1 MAVITMAVISQE
13 SSPHRFAGQDAI
25 PRYRWV
31 VIGAMASGVSTS
43 MAMLFFIGLL
53 LPDISKELGLSPT
66 MQGLVGSSA
75 LITNLVLVMP
85 INTWSSRFKPRRMLA
100 FALFLVAASVFIQA
114 RAPVFAVLLL
124 GRGCLALGTMFTQ
137 APRVLLIQQWS
148 SRRQLAMTNG
158 ILVGS
163 VDLMMGIVSFLTPLI
178 VVWTGDW
185 RSALNVWGF
194 VCLALMLVW
203 MVLGRNRGVG
213 EERRGVPSQDGTPL
227 KSVLKY
233 RELWYASIGLVGVV
247 LAEMAFSVFWADLGR
262 EPATPFRD
270 NSGSCGRGLGAC
282 CGAELDRCKCN
293 RVFQSAQVPCP
304 GGVRRRQIRTHRALA
319 LHRTCGTGDPFNDSQ
334 GSVLGVLCRDNGDGV
349 LSAQHQAERSG
360 REPGLSSDSD
370 LLRSGRRAPD
380 GGIHPGG
387 YGGPAASFA
396 LHLIHATDP
405 SAELSAAP
413 ETETGDRQLGAGQ
426 MRKGRILNSHARET

>member
-1 MAVITMAVISQE
+1 MTVVTMAVISQE
-13 SSPHRFAGQDAI
+13 SSPHRLAAQDAI

-100 FALFLVAASVFIQA
+100 FALFLVAGSVFIQA

-185 RSALNVWGF
+185 RRALNVWGF
-194 VCLALMLVW
+194 VCLALTLAW
-203 MVLGRNRGVG
+203 LVLGRNRGTG
-213 EERRGVPSQDGTPL
+213 EERKGAPSKEGTPL

-233 RELWYASIGLVGVV
+233 RELWYASIGLLGAV
-247 LAEMAFSVFWADLGR
+247 LAEMAFSVFWPTLAETELHLSGTMVGVAVGVSALAAAPSSIGVNAIGFFNR
-262 EPATPFRD
+262 HRSLVLTVCGVAKCVLIVLLLYTEPAGLVILLTMLKGVFSAFFAVIMGMVFYLPNIKPREVAVSQAFLRIAI
-270 NSGSCGRGLGAC
+270 SLGAAI
-282 CGAELDRCKCN
+282 GPLMVGFIQEA
-293 RVFQSAQVPCP
+293 
-304 GGVRRRQIRTHRALA
+304 
-319 LHRTCGTGDPFNDSQ
+319 TGDLQQALLYTSFMPLTLVLS
-334 GSVLGVLCRDNGDGV
+334 SVL
-349 LSAQHQAERSG
+349 
-360 REPGLSSDSD
+360 
-370 LLRSGRRAPD
+370 LRKPRRA
-380 GGIHPGG
+380 IE
-387 YGGPAASFA
+387 S
-396 LHLIHATDP
+396 
-405 SAELSAAP
+405 
-413 ETETGDRQLGAGQ
+413 
-426 MRKGRILNSHARET
+426 

>member
-1 MAVITMAVISQE
+1 MAVVTMAVISQE
-13 SSPHRFAGQDAI
+13 SSPHRLAAQDAI

-66 MQGLVGSSA
+66 MQGLVGSSS

-85 INTWSSRFKPRRMLA
+85 INTWSSRFRPRRMLA
-100 FALFLVAASVFIQA
+100 FALFLVAGSIFIQA

-185 RSALNVWGF
+185 RMSA
-194 VCLALMLVW
+194 
-203 MVLGRNRGVG
+203 
-213 EERRGVPSQDGTPL
+213 
-227 KSVLKY
+227 
-233 RELWYASIGLVGVV
+233 
-247 LAEMAFSVFWADLGR
+247 
-262 EPATPFRD
+262 
-270 NSGSCGRGLGAC
+270 
-282 CGAELDRCKCN
+282 
-293 RVFQSAQVPCP
+293 
-304 GGVRRRQIRTHRALA
+304 
-319 LHRTCGTGDPFNDSQ
+319 
-334 GSVLGVLCRDNGDGV
+334 
-349 LSAQHQAERSG
+349 
-360 REPGLSSDSD
+360 
-370 LLRSGRRAPD
+370 
-380 GGIHPGG
+380 
-387 YGGPAASFA
+387 
-396 LHLIHATDP
+396 
-405 SAELSAAP
+405 
-413 ETETGDRQLGAGQ
+413 
-426 MRKGRILNSHARET
+426 